1 MWSRLCRFRL
11 KMGASEEPAPRRL
24 TAHSVLTIVG
34 GVLVVGAVAWV
45 TKHGVRAA
53 VERPIY
59 RQIADGFPSDD
70 ALGASDE
77 FWAATHSACLLS
89 AYEDGA
95 PYHVDCDAWA
105 TPPPGLDNTT
115 CAKPDTY
122 MVERCAE
129 RAWCRRLCG
138 ETLRTHEARG
148 RRRTGARARARA
160 RERERARS
168 PRASSRSPPAPQVA
182 LCAFEHLS
190 DLPATCAAVAAW
202 PAGDGAAE
210 AAAAAAARRRLREDD
225 EYAVPCDHF
234 AYCHFCD
241 AECRKLVNPT
251 IRVHHL
257 LSVAKGQ
264 LDDDGMAG
272 ARRAPRARAATAAR
286 ISRDARLRPTSRS
299 VGRHPA
305 VCSPGGALRL
315 RWAIV
320 RRAEPR

>member
-1 MWSRLCRFRL
+1 MAADS
-11 KMGASEEPAPRRL
+11 SPAPRRL
-24 TAHSVLTIVG
+24 RADSVLTIIG
-34 GVLVVGAVAWV
+34 GVLVVGALAWA
-45 TKHGVRAA
+45 TKRGVRGGL
-53 VERPIY
+53 ERPLY

-77 FWAATHSACLLS
+77 FWAATHAACLLS

-122 MVERCAE
+122 MVDRCAE

-138 ETLRTHEARG
+138 ATLRTHEARLRASG
-148 RRRTGARARARA
+148 LTRWEEDIARARRATEGLQRA
-160 RERERARS
+160 RVVS
-168 PRASSRSPPAPQVA
+168 CPQVA

-202 PAGDGAAE
+202 PADDGAVE

-241 AECRKLVNPT
+241 AECRKLINPT

-272 ARRAPRARAATAAR
+272 AWVSRARAATAAR
-286 ISRDARLRPTSRS
+286 ISQATRSRDRPPGPCS

-305 VCSPGGALRL
+305 LRSSGAALCL

-320 RRAEPR
+320 R

>member
-160 RERERARS
+160 RASASARGHRGHRPALLPRRRSRCARSSTSPTCRRRAPRSPRGPRATARPRPRPPRPRAGACARTTSTPCRATTLRTATSATPSAASSSTRRSACTTSSPS
-168 PRASSRSPPAPQVA
+168 PRASS
-182 LCAFEHLS
+182 
-190 DLPATCAAVAAW
+190 TTMAW
-202 PAGDGAAE
+202 LVR
-210 AAAAAAARRRLREDD
+210 AARR
-225 EYAVPCDHF
+225 
-234 AYCHFCD
+234 
-241 AECRKLVNPT
+241 
-251 IRVHHL
+251 
-257 LSVAKGQ
+257 
-264 LDDDGMAG
+264 
-272 ARRAPRARAATAAR
+272 ARA
-286 ISRDARLRPTSRS
+286 LRPPRESHATRACGPPHAAWVAIPLFAHLEELCACAS
-299 VGRHPA
+299 GR
-305 VCSPGGALRL
+305 
-315 RWAIV
+315 
-320 RRAEPR
+320 

>member
-1 MWSRLCRFRL
+1 
-11 KMGASEEPAPRRL
+11 
-24 TAHSVLTIVG
+24 
-34 GVLVVGAVAWV
+34 
-45 TKHGVRAA
+45 
-53 VERPIY
+53 
-59 RQIADGFPSDD
+59 
-70 ALGASDE
+70 
-77 FWAATHSACLLS
+77 
-89 AYEDGA
+89 
-95 PYHVDCDAWA
+95 
-105 TPPPGLDNTT
+105 
-115 CAKPDTY
+115 
-122 MVERCAE
+122 MVENHMDSSVKGKWQKGDAACILQAGRV
-129 RAWCRRLCG
+129 RRS
-138 ETLRTHEARG
+138 ADFRG
-148 RRRTGARARARA
+148 DTGWEEDITRARRATEGLQRA
-160 RERERARS
+160 RVIS
-168 PRASSRSPPAPQVA
+168 CPQVA

-299 VGRHPA
+299 VGCHPA